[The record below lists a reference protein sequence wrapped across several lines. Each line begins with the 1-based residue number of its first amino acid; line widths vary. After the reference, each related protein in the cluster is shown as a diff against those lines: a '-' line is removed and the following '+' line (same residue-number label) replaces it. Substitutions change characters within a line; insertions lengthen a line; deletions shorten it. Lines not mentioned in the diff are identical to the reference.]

1 MAAARSLLLALAL
14 AGCTREPDVPKTKVT
29 GSSMAVSGYPRHRT
43 RDRVLIWSCCTFQLG
58 PGIRSEP
65 LQGIDSVAHDLS
77 GPGYVLRIVVGPYD
91 SGQPDQGYRLAGNRI
106 VDGVELISLEWAD
119 RNRKSP
125 EGERLWLAQVG
136 GGTIDGVI
144 HTPWGLRIMGDC
156 GTPAA
161 CRGAAALVETI
172 RF

>member
-1 MAAARSLLLALAL
+1 MAPVRSLLLALAL
-14 AGCTREPDVPKTKVT
+14 GGCSREPDVPTKTLT
-29 GSSMAVSGYPRHRT
+29 GSSAAVSGFPRHRA
-43 RDRVLIWSCCTFQLG
+43 RDRVPIWSCCTFQLG
-58 PGIRSEP
+58 PGTRSEL
-65 LQGIDSVAHDLS
+65 LQGTDSVVHDLS
-77 GPGYVLRIVVGPYD
+77 GPGYVLRIVFGPYT
-91 SGQPDQGYRLAGNRI
+91 SVQPEPGYRLAGKRI
-106 VDGVELISLEWAD
+106 VDGLEVISLEWID

-136 GGTIDGVI
+136 GGTIDGVS

-161 CRGAAALVETI
+161 CRGAAELVDTI